1 MHRFLKTYFYPVLPK
16 PWGISRGGRDS
27 NGRIAYWRFRLKAWA
42 YELADFF
49 FPKPY
54 SLAAL
59 AGFEFQDGLVMVDY
73 GCGPG
78 RYLLQASRLVGP
90 RGRVYAVDILPL
102 AIQSVQ
108 GIKDKFSLLNVVPTL
123 ASGYSSTVPDHVAD
137 LIYALDVLHSIQDPS
152 AFLAELHRIAKPGC
166 ELVLNDG
173 YQSRKKTMKML
184 STSPLWRLDRQ
195 EKSYVKCV
203 TA

>member
-27 NGRIAYWRFRLKAWA
+27 NGRIAYWTFRLKAWA

-78 RYLLQASRLVGP
+78 RYLLQASRLWDRAG
-90 RGRVYAVDILPL
+90 
-102 AIQSVQ
+102 
-108 GIKDKFSLLNVVPTL
+108 
-123 ASGYSSTVPDHVAD
+123 ASTP
-137 LIYALDVLHSIQDPS
+137 SIS
-152 AFLAELHRIAKPGC
+152 FLWQFKACRA
-166 ELVLNDG
+166 
-173 YQSRKKTMKML
+173 SKT
-184 STSPLWRLDRQ
+184 SFR
-195 EKSYVKCV
+195 C
-203 TA
+203 